1 MKVVVDTCGWIE
13 WLTDGSLA
21 DKFAP
26 FLKNSK
32 QLIIP
37 TLIQYELFKWVC
49 RERDE
54 AAAYEVI
61 ALTQRSEEIIPIDT
75 SLALLGAEISLVY
88 RLAMADALVY
98 ATALHYNAK
107 VITSD
112 KLFSSLIHVEYF
124 VKSAE

>member
-13 WLTDGSLA
+13 WLTDGPLA

-26 FLKNSK
+26 FLKNSEHIV
-32 QLIIP
+32 LP

-61 ALTQRSEEIIPIDT
+61 ALTQRSEVVTIDT
-75 SLALLGAEISLVY
+75 SLALLGAELSHEY
-88 RLAMADALVY
+88 RLAMADALIY
-98 ATALHYNAK
+98 ATALQHNAK

-112 KLFSSLIHVEYF
+112 NHFSSLSHVEYF
-124 VKSAE
+124 SK

>member
-13 WLTDGSLA
+13 WLTDGTLA
-21 DKFAP
+21 NKFAP

-32 QLIIP
+32 QLVVP

-54 AAAYEVI
+54 SAAYEVI
-61 ALTQRSEEIIPIDT
+61 ALTQQSEIVVIDT
-75 SLALLGAEISLVY
+75 SLALFGAEVSREY

-98 ATALHYNAK
+98 ATALLNNAK

-112 KLFSSLIHVEYF
+112 NHFSSLAHVEYF
-124 VKSAE
+124 AKLVK